1 MQLPWQLPVA
11 AARTPMSM
19 VSTAGTKCLLL
30 RVAACAPKR
39 VPHPEI
45 DYPCLRR
52 DQLITDTWRERPGRR
67 HLAVNEN
74 PMRAHAPACPHAC
87 VYGNQH
93 DVLPVQCVRVC
104 IWGQARRLKLVS
116 GRAGYVP
123 AGHLFN
129 KMREAHAGM
138 LARPKCAVLVLICT
152 LTG

>member
-1 MQLPWQLPVA
+1 MRTH
-11 AARTPMSM
+11 ARS
-19 VSTAGTKCLLL
+19 
-30 RVAACAPKR
+30 
-39 VPHPEI
+39 
-45 DYPCLRR
+45 
-52 DQLITDTWRERPGRR
+52 PGR
-67 HLAVNEN
+67 
-74 PMRAHAPACPHAC
+74 PHAC

-129 KMREAHAGM
+129 KMRAHTRM